1 MYLIADGPVKFP
13 GLGITIEHLMEGFDV
28 FGFHI
33 SFSGILIAIALL
45 VGLFLT
51 ERLAKRTGQNP
62 EIYLD
67 LAIYLVLAGIV
78 GARIGYVVTHWELFS
93 SGMEHIFNISTG
105 MSFTG
110 AVIAGLI
117 VSFLY
122 CKSRKYSWL
131 KICDTLA
138 PGILFGQLFGVIG
151 QFLERSVLGTY
162 SDGIFAMQVDIQDVD
177 MQLMKMGRSSAGV
190 VQGDFLQ
197 VHPVTLYELIIFF
210 ALFIGLVVL
219 FFKNKI
225 NGIVIAIYL
234 IIYGGVRFFTEF
246 IRLDAR
252 RTIGGTIS
260 LEHIISVI
268 LILFGTLLLVDR
280 VRHNWNKK
288 KEKPKNY
295 FIKK

>member
-1 MYLIADGPVKFP
+1 MYLAADGPVKFP
-13 GLGITIEHLMEGFDV
+13 GLGITIEHLIEGFDV

-33 SFSGILIAIALL
+33 SLSGILIAVALL

-67 LAIYLVLAGIV
+67 LAIYLVISGVI
-78 GARIGYVVTHWELFS
+78 GARVGYIITHWELFS

-105 MSFTG
+105 MSFSG

-117 VSFLY
+117 VSFVY

-131 KICDTLA
+131 KVCDTVA
-138 PGILFGQLFGVIG
+138 PGILFGQLIGVVG

-162 SDGIFAMQVDIQDVD
+162 SDGILAMQVDVQDVD
-177 MQLMKMGRSSAGV
+177 THTMMMSRSSIGMM
-190 VQGDFLQ
+190 QGGFLQ
-197 VHPVTLYELIIFF
+197 VHPITLYELILFLV
-210 ALFIGLVVL
+210 LFIILIIL
-219 FFKNKI
+219 FFKKQM

-246 IRLDAR
+246 IRLDSR
-252 RTIGGTIS
+252 KTIGGMIS
-260 LEHIISVI
+260 LEHIISFV
-268 LILFGTLLLVDR
+268 LVLFGVLLLVDR
-280 VRHNWNKK
+280 IKKDWNKK

-295 FIKK
+295 FT

>member
-1 MYLIADGPVKFP
+1 MYLAADGPVKFP
-13 GLGITIEHLMEGFDV
+13 GLGITIEHLIEGFDV

-33 SFSGILIAIALL
+33 SLSGILIAVALL

-67 LAIYLVLAGIV
+67 LAIYLVISGVI
-78 GARIGYVVTHWELFS
+78 GARVGYIITHWELFS

-105 MSFTG
+105 MSFSG

-117 VSFLY
+117 VSFVY

-131 KICDTLA
+131 NVCDTVA
-138 PGILFGQLFGVIG
+138 PGILFGQLIGVVG

-162 SDGIFAMQVDIQDVD
+162 SDGILAMQVDVQDVD
-177 MQLMKMGRSSAGV
+177 THTMMMSRSSIGMM
-190 VQGDFLQ
+190 QGEFLQ
-197 VHPVTLYELIIFF
+197 VHPITLYELILFLV
-210 ALFIGLVVL
+210 LFIVLIIL
-219 FFKNKI
+219 FFKKQI

-246 IRLDAR
+246 IRLDSR
-252 RTIGGTIS
+252 KTIGGIIS
-260 LEHIISVI
+260 LEHIISFV
-268 LILFGTLLLVDR
+268 LILFGVLLLVDR
-280 VRHNWNKK
+280 VKKDWNKK

-295 FIKK
+295 FT

>member
-1 MYLIADGPVKFP
+1 MYLVANGPVKFP
-13 GLGITIEHLMEGFDV
+13 GLGITIEHLIEGFDV

-33 SFSGILIAIALL
+33 SLSGILIAVALL
-45 VGLFLT
+45 VGLFFT

-67 LAIYLVLAGIV
+67 LAIYLVISGVI
-78 GARIGYVVTHWELFS
+78 GARVGYIITHWELFS

-105 MSFTG
+105 MSFSG

-117 VSFLY
+117 VSFVY

-131 KICDTLA
+131 KVCDTLV
-138 PGILFGQLFGVIG
+138 PGILFGQLIGVIG

-162 SDGIFAMQVDIQDVD
+162 SDGILAMQVDIQDVD
-177 MQLMKMGRSSAGV
+177 AHTMMMSRSSIGMI
-190 VQGDFLQ
+190 QGEFLQ
-197 VHPVTLYELIIFF
+197 VHPITLYELILFF
-210 ALFIGLVVL
+210 LLFIILIIL
-219 FFKNKI
+219 FFKNRI

-252 RTIGGTIS
+252 KTIGGIIS
-260 LEHIISVI
+260 LEHIVSFV
-268 LILFGTLLLVDR
+268 LILFGVLLLVDR
-280 VRHNWNKK
+280 VKQDWNKK

-295 FIKK
+295 FT